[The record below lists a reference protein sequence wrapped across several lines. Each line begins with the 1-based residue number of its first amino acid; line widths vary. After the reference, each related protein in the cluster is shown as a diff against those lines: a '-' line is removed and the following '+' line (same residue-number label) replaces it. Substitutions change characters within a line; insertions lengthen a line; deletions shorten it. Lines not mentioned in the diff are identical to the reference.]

1 MSTST
6 LVLDDPSRRPAAA
19 GQPATAGAPR
29 ATTVGPFPSGWYLP
43 PAGSPAQ
50 PAEWM
55 RGFPMGCRF
64 PRRTITEEQAYRAVP
79 ASTVTPAAHPRLVG
93 ARFPRPTPAAARK
106 AHVGNEREAA
116 GT

>member
-6 LVLDDPSRRPAAA
+6 LVLDPSR
-19 GQPATAGAPR
+19 TAGRGRTARLGRSPEST
-29 ATTVGPFPSGWYLP
+29 AAGPFPSGWYLP
-43 PAGSPAQ
+43 PAGFPPQ
-50 PAEWM
+50 PAGWV

-64 PRRTITEEQAYRAVP
+64 PRRTITEVQAYRAVP
-79 ASTVTPAAHPRLVG
+79 ASTVTPVAHPRLVG

-106 AHVGNEREAA
+106 AHVGNDREAA

>member
-6 LVLDDPSRRPAAA
+6 LVLDPSRTVGRGRAARR
-19 GQPATAGAPR
+19 GRSPETTAA
-29 ATTVGPFPSGWYLP
+29 GPFPSGWYLL
-43 PAGSPAQ
+43 PAGSPGQ
-50 PAEWM
+50 RAEWM
-55 RGFPMGCRF
+55 RGFPMGCRP

-79 ASTVTPAAHPRLVG
+79 ASTVTPAVHPRLVG
-93 ARFPRPTPAAARK
+93 VRFPHTTPVAARY

>member
-6 LVLDDPSRRPAAA
+6 LVLDPSR
-19 GQPATAGAPR
+19 TAGRGRTARRGRSPEST
-29 ATTVGPFPSGWYLP
+29 AGDPFPSGWYLP

-64 PRRTITEEQAYRAVP
+64 PRRTITEEQAHWAVP
-79 ASTVTPAAHPRLVG
+79 ASTVTPVAHPRLVG

-106 AHVGNEREAA
+106 AHIGNEREAA